1 MKNLRTI
8 KSSKKEDFD
17 FSTLVSEYLNEEQLK
32 NFNSS
37 INNSPLSSFILN
49 KNVISK
55 DELIKKYDFLIE
67 DKSDDFIY
75 QFNSKYRL
83 SKSLDNFLGSFYL
96 MDKSSSIISYYVQ
109 KYLPINSLVL
119 DMCSAPGGKSI
130 SFSLRRKDL
139 LLISN
144 DISYSRELETIKNV
158 ERLGL
163 TNMMM
168 MSLDPLKI
176 KEERIYDFIILDVP
190 CSGSGMLRKE
200 EKMRKDFSLE
210 KVERLLPIQ
219 KALLTKASFL
229 LKEGGYLLYSTCS
242 LSTKEDELQ
251 IESFLNENKDFEEV
265 DLNIEDK
272 NIISGLNR
280 LGYHLVPGIYDGEG
294 IYFTLLKRRGN
305 NNTTSH
311 KEIKYFKDEVD
322 YHLVKNSN
330 NIYAVSKLYE
340 EVSDY
345 NFISLGIKMNNT
357 EEFKKCDFNHAFS
370 KVDKNHRHVEINKEE
385 ALKYISGQEL
395 SIQDD
400 SNNEIV
406 ILTYD
411 KIALG
416 YGKIQNRKIKNYLP
430 KGLKENLLF

>member
-1 MKNLRTI
+1 MKNLKTI
-8 KSSKKEDFD
+8 KSSKKEDFN
-17 FSTLVSEYLNEEQLK
+17 FSLLVDEYLNEEQLK

-37 INNSPLSSFILN
+37 INNVPLSSFILN
-49 KNVISK
+49 KNVISR

-67 DKSDDFIY
+67 DKVDDFIY
-75 QFNSKYRL
+75 QFDSKYRL

-109 KYLPINSLVL
+109 KYIPSNSLVL

-144 DISYSRELETIKNV
+144 DISYTRELETIKNA

-176 KEERIYDFIILDVP
+176 KDEKIYDFIILDVP

-200 EKMRKDFSLE
+200 EKMKKDFSLD
-210 KVERLLPIQ
+210 KVERLLPVQ
-219 KALLTKASFL
+219 KSLLDKSSHL

-251 IESFLNENKDFEEV
+251 VESFLKENEDFEEI
-265 DLNIEDK
+265 DLNIVDE
-272 NIISGLNR
+272 NIITGLNKH
-280 LGYHLVPGIYDGEG
+280 GYHLVPGIYEGEG
-294 IYFTLLKRRGN
+294 IYFTLLKRKGDS
-305 NNTTSH
+305 TSSH
-311 KEIKYFKDEVD
+311 KEIKYFKDELD
-322 YHLVKNSN
+322 YHLIKNNN

-340 EVSDY
+340 EVSNY

-370 KVDKNHRHVEINKEE
+370 KIDRNHRHIEIGKEE
-385 ALKYISGQEL
+385 ALRYVSGQEI

-400 SNNEIV
+400 SNNEII
-406 ILTYD
+406 ILTYN